1 MEKYGKIDSKAK
13 ALDYAIRD
21 YECEHNNLKSGYE
34 TKEKKIYTNYL
45 SNDSWNSF
53 LEGMCPLHQGQYK
66 DADGGELREKKGR
79 YGFYPPKMASFGS
92 SSRFIYRLSKD
103 IYGFCF
109 EKALPTRVGHTAN
122 LDGYCTS
129 KGKDVFVEAKCRE
142 IYASHKKT
150 NVNDVYKKVYD
161 YITKHY
167 SDFRYE
173 SEFFDEEY
181 SKYTFY
187 YNNNPIIHF
196 DIKQLICHFLGIS
209 ANILENNAN
218 RNVCFVYL
226 IFNPEFETNFN
237 LSSDVEKYC
246 ESVNKTYKETI
257 GEIEKLGDM
266 KWLFDA
272 VMKYQREHLK
282 KDDVKYDVKCDFSF
296 RLTDQNNY
304 KESF

>member
-21 YECEHNNLKSGYE
+21 YELKCNNLKYGYE
-34 TKEKKIYTNYL
+34 TKEKKVYTNYL

-103 IYGFCF
+103 IDGFCF
-109 EKALPTRVGHTAN
+109 EKLLPTYVGPRPAN
-122 LDGYCTS
+122 LDGYCGS

-142 IYASHKKT
+142 IYASHKNNKIR
-150 NVNDVYKKVYD
+150 NVYLDVYDCIAELHPCFSYVSSPLVDDYSSITFKYD
-161 YITKHY
+161 KMCI
-167 SDFRYE
+167 E
-173 SEFFDEEY
+173 
-181 SKYTFY
+181 
-187 YNNNPIIHF
+187 HF
-196 DIKQLICHFLGIS
+196 DIKQLICHFLGIC

-218 RNVCFVYL
+218 RNVSFVYL

-272 VMKYQREHLK
+272 VMEYQRK
-282 KDDVKYDVKCDFSF
+282 KLGKNDVDYDFSF
-296 RLTDQNNY
+296 SLADQNNY
-304 KESF
+304 KNFF